1 MKNYNVIEGN
11 FDASGL
17 RFCIVASRF
26 NHFITDRLVEGAVDA
41 IVRHGGDPKNVDVVL
56 VPGSVEIP
64 LAAKKAAESKKYDAI
79 IALGAVIRGDTP
91 HFEYV
96 AAEASK
102 GIMQVNLETE
112 VPVIL
117 GVLTTDDVQQAIER
131 AGTKAGNKGFQAA
144 MSAIEMANLMKKLGG
159 RRGR

>member
-1 MKNYNVIEGN
+1 MKEYNVIEGN
-11 FDASGL
+11 FDAKGL
-17 RFCIVASRF
+17 KFCIIASRF

-41 IVRHGGDPKNVDVVL
+41 IVRHGGSEKNVDVVL

-64 LAAKKAAESKKYDAI
+64 LVAKRAARSGKYDAV

-112 VPVIL
+112 VPVIF

-144 MSAIEMANLMKKLGG
+144 MSAIEMANLLKKLERKGKQ
-159 RRGR
+159 